1 MPDNKVDENA
11 VVEPESGL
19 LPEGVSRRGFMV
31 RAGLGAVG
39 VCYAGA
45 VAYPVYRYLAA
56 PAQQAA
62 ELAAVTEIKIPE
74 DKMPAPGAALMFRFG
89 SRPTMLIHHKDGTM
103 VCLTAVCTHLGCT
116 VQYQPEQEHIH
127 CACHGGV
134 YDARTGANISGP
146 PPKPL
151 QRFNVERA
159 NGEILITRV

>member
-1 MPDNKVDENA
+1 MPDIPMDKDFEASVGASDA
-11 VVEPESGL
+11 T
-19 LPEGVSRRGFMV
+19 EGVSRRGFIA

-39 VCYAGA
+39 LCYAGA

-56 PAQQAA
+56 PAEQAA
-62 ELAAVTEIKIPE
+62 ELAAITEVKIPE
-74 DKMPAPGAALMFRFG
+74 EKMPSPGTALMFRFG
-89 SRPTMLIHHKDGTM
+89 SRPTMLIHHKDGTLA
-103 VCLTAVCTHLGCT
+103 CLTAVCTHLGCT
-116 VQYQPEQEHIH
+116 VQYQPEQDHIH

-159 NGEILITRV
+159 NGQILITRA

>member
-1 MPDNKVDENA
+1 M
-11 VVEPESGL
+11 
-19 LPEGVSRRGFMV
+19 
-31 RAGLGAVG
+31 RAPL
-39 VCYAGA
+39 
-45 VAYPVYRYLAA
+45 RTRF
-56 PAQQAA
+56 
-62 ELAAVTEIKIPE
+62 TEVKIPE
-74 DKMPAPGAALMFRFG
+74 EKMPAPGGALMFRFG

>member
-1 MPDNKVDENA
+1 MPDITLDESSA
-11 VVEPESGL
+11 AAPDPKASPE
-19 LPEGVSRRGFMV
+19 EVSRRGFIA

-62 ELAAVTEIKIPE
+62 ELAAVTEVKIPE
-74 DKMPAPGAALMFRFG
+74 EKMPAPGGALMFRFG